1 MDRANELAMLALFAL
16 LLPPPLFDAPTL
28 RGALV
33 SAYVISARTG
43 QVLYERNADADVVPA
58 STLKLVVGSA
68 TLDQLGPDFTFT
80 TTLETDGT
88 TLYLRGGGDP
98 LLRPSDFDDAAR
110 TLAASG
116 QTHFDALVGDDGP
129 PRVDRYPGGW
139 SVDDLPFYYS
149 APPSPLSIDDNAV
162 RVLVHPGAIGAP
174 PTLTFD
180 PAATGVTIVN
190 DATTGPA
197 HSDDTTWLTL
207 SWDQPGTL
215 VLTGNVPADET
226 DGDVHTAILD
236 PARATLSFAG
246 DALAHGGI
254 AFANPPRLA
263 ATPSGARVLWTHHSS
278 PLAKLLSDMWLPSDN
293 LLAESLLDALAPSRD
308 AALDRERAWLR
319 SIGIDPAT
327 TTLADGSGLSS
338 YDRITARDL
347 VTILA
352 HDYNGPNRDIVMGA
366 LPIAGVRGTLARAF
380 KFPPLDGKIVAKTGT
395 VNHTHTLAGYMET
408 PHGTLIFA
416 LMVNNWMDD
425 TPTAS
430 ANLRAFQ
437 STFLESFFE

>member
-1 MDRANELAMLALFAL
+1 MLALFAL
-16 LLPPPLFDAPTL
+16 LLPAPLFDAPTL

-33 SAYVISARTG
+33 SAYVISAQTG
-43 QVLYERNADADVVPA
+43 QVVYERNADADVVPA
-58 STLKLVVGSA
+58 STLKLLVGSA
-68 TLDQLGPDFTFT
+68 TLDQLGADFSFT

-98 LLRPSDFDDAAR
+98 LLRPSDFNDAAR
-110 TLAASG
+110 ALTVLGA
-116 QTHFDALVGDDGP
+116 THFDALVGDDGP
-129 PRVDRYPGGW
+129 PRVERYPGGW

-149 APPSPLSIDDNAV
+149 APPSPLSIDDNAMH
-162 RVLVHPGAIGAP
+162 VLVHPAAVGAP
-174 PTLTFD
+174 PTLTVE
-180 PAATGVTIVN
+180 PAAPVVIVN
-190 DATTGPA
+190 EATTGPA

-207 SWDQPGTL
+207 SWDQPDTL
-215 VLTGNVPADET
+215 ILTGNVPADET

-236 PARATLSFAG
+236 PARATLAFAR
-246 DALAHGGI
+246 DALTQGGI
-254 AFANPPRLA
+254 AFANPARLA
-263 ATPSGARVLWTHHSS
+263 TTPSGTRVLWTHHSS
-278 PLAKLLSDMWLPSDN
+278 PLSRLLSDMWLPSDN
-293 LLAESLLDALAPSRD
+293 LLAESLLDTLAPTRD
-308 AALDRERAWLR
+308 AALDRERTWLR

-327 TTLADGSGLSS
+327 TTLSDGSGLSS

-366 LPIAGVRGTLARAF
+366 LPIAGQRGTLAHAF
-380 KFPPLDGKIVAKTGT
+380 KFPPLEGKIVAKTGT

-437 STFLESFFE
+437 STFLASFFE